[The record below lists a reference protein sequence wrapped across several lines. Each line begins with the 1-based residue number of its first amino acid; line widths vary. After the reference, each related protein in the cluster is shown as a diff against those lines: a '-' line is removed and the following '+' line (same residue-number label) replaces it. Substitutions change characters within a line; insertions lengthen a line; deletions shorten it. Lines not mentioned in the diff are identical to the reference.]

1 MKKYKLGLALSGGG
15 TKGFAHVG
23 VIRALHDFGLKPDVV
38 AGVSAGAIVAG
49 FYGCGM
55 TPAQMLEAFGQMK
68 LSNLMAA
75 AVPTDGLFRID
86 KFRDFY
92 DAHTPIKRIE
102 QLQVPTRI
110 VATCLDTYSSE
121 VFTSG
126 PLADCVVASSSLPV
140 VIKPARVGDRTYL
153 DGGVLHNLPAFALR
167 DDCELVLGVNVS
179 PMNTTPFKSTLA
191 DIAYRSYRMMMT
203 NNTRQ
208 DMALCDAVIEVDAL
222 QEASNFELKKMR
234 QNATA
239 GYFAAMR
246 VLQNSDALKQLRN
259 EQQQQ

>member
-1 MKKYKLGLALSGGG
+1 MSGGG

-55 TPAQMLEAFGQMK
+55 TPSQMIEAFSEMK
-68 LSNLMAA
+68 LSSLMEIST
-75 AVPTDGLFRID
+75 PTDGLFKID

-92 DAHTPIKRIE
+92 DFHISIKRIE
-102 QLQVPTRI
+102 QLKVPTRI
-110 VATCLDTYSSE
+110 VATNLDTYSSE
-121 VFTSG
+121 VFTDG

-140 VIKPARVGDRTYL
+140 VIKPAKVGEHTYL
-153 DGGVLHNLPAFALR
+153 DGGMFHNLPAFALR
-167 DDCELVLGVNVS
+167 DDCDLVLGVNVS
-179 PMNTTPFKSTLA
+179 PMSTTPFKSTLA

-203 NNTRQ
+203 NNTKQ
-208 DMALCDAVIEVDAL
+208 DIKLCDEVIEVEAL
-222 QEASNFELKKMR
+222 QDASNFELSKMR
-234 QNATA
+234 QNATT

-246 VLQNSDALKQLRN
+246 VLQNSETLKHLRD
-259 EQQQQ
+259 EQQQ